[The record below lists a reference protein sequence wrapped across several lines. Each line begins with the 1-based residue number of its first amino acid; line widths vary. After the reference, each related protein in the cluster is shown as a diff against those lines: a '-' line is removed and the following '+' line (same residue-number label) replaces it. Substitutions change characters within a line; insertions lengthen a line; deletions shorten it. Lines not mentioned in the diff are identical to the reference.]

1 MNSQWSDNLR
11 KRMEAHEEPSP
22 EGLWEDI
29 EQIVTKELLFQTGK
43 HPVQSSSGQ
52 KKSLLW
58 AKRIGAVVA
67 IILILYFIGDFFLK
81 EDTPYSPAITQ
92 KPGVE
97 HKQENT
103 PSIDQ
108 DNKGFLLTETE
119 KGHRGPLAPDNN
131 TVTWAALAPTAS
143 TDKKTDDSFMDKEKN
158 RRDKEDEE
166 PDSADLSKQPGE
178 DPGMEEKATDMQSAS
193 KERRPHDYL
202 ATDPNVHYPIITRQ
216 NKPARWQTNIYASNI
231 SSGSTK
237 TYNGYR
243 SFLSEEIAVREG
255 DMAPLLVKTPH
266 EGIVAAN
273 KQNMVYTEMKHR
285 QPVTMGASIK
295 YNVNE
300 KWSLTS
306 GLTYT
311 ILSSQLRSG
320 SGSHYYTSEQ
330 TLHNIGIPLGINYNF
345 WRGRHVSIYVSGGGQ
360 VEKNVHGKLITDYV
374 VNDKLEST
382 EKNHISINRLQWS
395 VNSSVGIEYNLFSK
409 IGLYMEPGVI
419 YYFKDGSE
427 VETIYKE
434 KPVNFN
440 LRVGL
445 RFSLG
450 E

>member
-11 KRMEAHEEPSP
+11 KRMEAHEEPFP

-43 HPVQSSSGQ
+43 HPVQSASGQ

-58 AKRIGAVVA
+58 AKRIGAVAA
-67 IILILYFIGDFFLK
+67 IIWMLFFIGDFFLK

-103 PSIDQ
+103 PSIAQ
-108 DNKGFLLTETE
+108 DHKGFLLMETE
-119 KGHRGPLAPDNN
+119 KGHRPPLAPDNN

-143 TDKKTDDSFMDKEKN
+143 TDKKTDDSLMDKEKN
-158 RRDKEDEE
+158 RRDKADEE
-166 PDSADLSKQPGE
+166 SDSADLSKQPGE
-178 DPGMEEKATDMQSAS
+178 DPGMGEKATD
-193 KERRPHDYL
+193 
-202 ATDPNVHYPIITRQ
+202 PNMHYPIIIRQ

-255 DMAPLLVKTPH
+255 DMAPLLVKNPH

-285 QPVTMGASIK
+285 QPVTMGASVK

-345 WRGRHVSIYVSGGGQ
+345 WRGKDVSIYVSGGGQ

-395 VNSSVGIEYNLFSK
+395 VNSSIGIEYNLFSK
-409 IGLYMEPGVI
+409 IGLYVEPGVI
-419 YYFKDGSE
+419 YYFNNESE